1 MDKISFY
8 NISVPFEGYSLLYNT
23 MSDSLIAF
31 TNEEYSVIEPLLNNL
46 AAFSEEYPLLYSEM
60 KKAGFIIDNYDE
72 KELVK
77 FNNKLCVYEN
87 RSYHLTINPTLDC
100 NLKCWYCSTE
110 YAQAIH
116 HGGMSQH
123 IVNSLKKHIDYLV
136 NKVRIP
142 ALHLDWFGGEPLMYY
157 KEVMKPIASYAKEI
171 TTAQGVVL
179 TQHVTTNATL
189 LNENMKSEMQS
200 LNFTSFQ
207 IPLDGNAEHHDTIKF
222 TNTNKGTFDIVVQN
236 LNLLPKIIPN
246 VHITLR
252 INYDKKT
259 LFGITDVIP
268 LISEN
273 TKKHIRVDFQKV
285 WQINCTEKE
294 IQQLAKVKKI
304 FYENGLDSG
313 YWAYKPHHYT
323 RCYADKLHQY
333 AINYDGRVFKCTAQD
348 YGDDKVIGRLNDDG
362 TIKWNNY
369 LLSELF
375 AHSTFDNER
384 CLNCKA
390 LPICMG
396 PCIIRNF
403 EARKSGRPIPCVFDN
418 VQYSLQSFII
428 ENAQKRHLI
437 K

>member
-189 LNENMKSEMQS
+189 LNENMMSEMQS

-273 TKKHIRVDFQKV
+273 TKKHIRVDFQNNSSLK
-285 WQINCTEKE
+285 
-294 IQQLAKVKKI
+294 IQ
-304 FYENGLDSG
+304 
-313 YWAYKPHHYT
+313 
-323 RCYADKLHQY
+323 
-333 AINYDGRVFKCTAQD
+333 
-348 YGDDKVIGRLNDDG
+348 
-362 TIKWNNY
+362 
-369 LLSELF
+369 
-375 AHSTFDNER
+375 
-384 CLNCKA
+384 
-390 LPICMG
+390 
-396 PCIIRNF
+396 
-403 EARKSGRPIPCVFDN
+403 
-418 VQYSLQSFII
+418 
-428 ENAQKRHLI
+428 
-437 K
+437 

>member
-8 NISVPFEGYSLLYNT
+8 NISVPFEGHSLLYNT

-31 TNEEYSVIEPLLNNL
+31 TNEEYSVIKSLFDNL
-46 AAFSEEYPLLYSEM
+46 AAFNEEYPLLYSEM
-60 KKAGFIIDNYDE
+60 KKAGFIIDDYNE

-87 RSYHLTINPTLDC
+87 HSYHLTINPTLDC
-100 NLKCWYCSTE
+100 NLRCWYCSIE

-116 HGGMSQH
+116 HGGMSQS

-136 NKVRIP
+136 TKIRIP
-142 ALHLDWFGGEPLMYY
+142 ALHLDWFGGEPLMFYE
-157 KEVMKPIASYAKEI
+157 EVIRPIAFYAKEI
-171 TTAQGVVL
+171 TTAKGVVL

-189 LNENMKSEMQS
+189 LNEGMMSEMQS

-246 VHITLR
+246 AHITLR

-259 LFGITDVIP
+259 LFGITDIIP
-268 LISEN
+268 LLSEN
-273 TKKHIRVDFQKV
+273 AKKHIHVDFQKV

-294 IQQLAKVKKI
+294 IQQLAKVKRI

-323 RCYADKLHQY
+323 RCYDMQ
-333 AINYDGRVFKCTAQD
+333 
-348 YGDDKVIGRLNDDG
+348 
-362 TIKWNNY
+362 
-369 LLSELF
+369 
-375 AHSTFDNER
+375 
-384 CLNCKA
+384 
-390 LPICMG
+390 
-396 PCIIRNF
+396 
-403 EARKSGRPIPCVFDN
+403 
-418 VQYSLQSFII
+418 
-428 ENAQKRHLI
+428 
-437 K
+437 